1 MNKKIGEI
9 WKTKEGYFAEIIEYV
24 TPKNYTIILD
34 NNIVLKNKT
43 YQNIT
48 KGEIKNPY
56 HPSVY
61 QIGFI
66 GVGDYKTSKDKKP
79 TLSYKCWNSMLQRCY
94 DKKFIIKNSW
104 YKGCSVELSWHNFQ
118 NFAKWFEENYIE
130 GYELDKDIILK
141 ENKIYSSKSCS
152 FVPKEINNLLVSRKK
167 LRGNYPIGVSKL
179 NKKYLSQISLNGI
192 NHKIGIFNTIEEAF
206 LKYKEAKEKQIQLL
220 ANKFKTK
227 LNYKTYNSLM
237 NYSIQ
242 INN

>member
-1 MNKKIGEI
+1 MLRS
-9 WKTKEGYFAEIIEYV
+9 TF
-24 TPKNYTIILD
+24 L
-34 NNIVLKNKT
+34 NNVGFVLKINFLLMANLNK
-43 YQNIT
+43 
-48 KGEIKNPY
+48 
-56 HPSVY
+56 
-61 QIGFI
+61 
-66 GVGDYKTSKDKKP
+66 
-79 TLSYKCWNSMLQRCY
+79 
-94 DKKFIIKNSW
+94 
-104 YKGCSVELSWHNFQ
+104 
-118 NFAKWFEENYIE
+118 
-130 GYELDKDIILK
+130 
-141 ENKIYSSKSCS
+141 
-152 FVPKEINNLLVSRKK
+152 VPKEINNLLVSRKK